1 MTQPCEPAGLP
12 TTRRADLPNTPLT
25 GGGNKT
31 PPRRGAAGKALIVYL
46 FSGSAVLALLA
57 FVLFRG
63 MGC

>member
-1 MTQPCEPAGLP
+1 MTEPCEQAEVP
-12 TTRRADLPNTPLT
+12 TIGTAHQPPTPIA
-25 GGGNKT
+25 GGGKT
-31 PPRRGAAGKALIVYL
+31 IPPRRGAAGKALIVYL

>member
-1 MTQPCEPAGLP
+1 MTQTCERAESP
-12 TTRRADLPNTPLT
+12 TTRRADLPTTPLT
-25 GGGNKT
+25 GGGSKV